1 MTPLKLPVSDA
12 KIWSVTLELSI
23 MNLESSFDDR
33 NMFIVQ
39 ATVGQHYG
47 RDHFNTV
54 VRWCVSHCRSTSTLV
69 YFLLA
74 RLELE
79 DCMQSY
85 HSGKLK
91 PCQQILKYDGSD

>member
-33 NMFIVQ
+33 NMFIVP
-39 ATVGQHYG
+39 ATVGQQLKTVYG

-54 VRWCVSHCRSTSTLV
+54 VR
-69 YFLLA
+69 
-74 RLELE
+74 
-79 DCMQSY
+79 
-85 HSGKLK
+85 
-91 PCQQILKYDGSD
+91 